1 MRVACLIPLQR
12 SKYND
17 HEAENERSFAIAT
30 LWNLTAMQQ
39 SALAYKELGI
49 DTLQEYVAFLQKD
62 CHIVRSEGI
71 EAQTRVALTYQNRS
85 IVATVHVIH
94 SDLLMCGEIGLSMSA
109 QKALAVQPGGEIF
122 IGQAPALDSLSQM
135 RAKIYGHRL
144 DRNGFDAIMDD
155 ISRGRYANIHIAAFL
170 TAMAAH
176 KANLKEVT
184 DLTAAMVDV
193 GEHLNWGIS
202 PVADKHCVGGLPGNR
217 TTPII
222 VAIVS
227 ACGLTMPKTSSRAIT
242 SPAGT
247 ADVMEVVTPVNL
259 PVEDMKRVVRE
270 KGGCFV
276 WGGSL
281 ALSPADDLM
290 IRVSRP
296 LELDSDAQLVAS
308 VLSKK
313 IAAGATHVVIDIPVG
328 PTAKVRTKEQAD
340 HLEQVLTHVAFA
352 NGLNLRV
359 IRTDGNAPVGRGI
372 GPALEARD
380 VLKVLRC
387 EPDAPQDLRARAL
400 YLAAEL
406 LEFCQVVPAGQGIQ
420 KAQYILESM
429 TAWKQFEAIC
439 IAQGGFREPTIAPLQ
454 YVVRA
459 NQTGIIKTIDNRR
472 LSRLA
477 KLLGAPEAVTA
488 GLDLHETLNAQV
500 ELGQPIFTLHA
511 QAEGELNYAKAYLES
526 HPLYLIESQ

>member
-1 MRVACLIPLQR
+1 
-12 SKYND
+12 
-17 HEAENERSFAIAT
+17 
-30 LWNLTAMQQ
+30 MQQ
-39 SALAYKELGI
+39 PPLVYKELGI

-71 EAQTRVALTYQNRS
+71 EAQTRVELTCADKS

-109 QKALAVQPGGEIF
+109 EKALGVASNDEIV
-122 IGQAPALDSLSQM
+122 INQAPALDSLSQV
-135 RAKIYGHRL
+135 RAKIYGHRI
-144 DRNGFDAIMDD
+144 DRNGFDAIMGD
-155 ISRGRYANIHIAAFL
+155 ISQGRYANIHIAAFL

-193 GEHLNWGIS
+193 GEHLSWGVS

-217 TTPII
+217 TTPIV

-259 PVEDMKRVVRE
+259 PVQDMRRVVKE
-270 KGGCFV
+270 QGGCFV

-313 IAAGATHVVIDIPVG
+313 IAAGATHVVIDIPLG

-340 HLEQVLTHVAFA
+340 HLEQVLTHVAFS

-387 EPDAPQDLRARAL
+387 EADAPQDLKERAL
-400 YLAAEL
+400 RLAAEL
-406 LEFCQVVPAGQGIQ
+406 LEFCQVVAAGEGLK
-420 KAQYILESM
+420 KATKILESM
-429 TAWKQFEAIC
+429 AAWKQFEAIC
-439 IAQGGFREPTIAPLQ
+439 IAQGGFREPMTAPLQ
-454 YVVRA
+454 HVVCA
-459 NQTGIIKTIDNRR
+459 NQSGIIKTIDNRR

-477 KLLGAPEAVTA
+477 KLLGAPEAATA
-488 GLDLHETLNAQV
+488 GLDLHETLHAQV

-511 QAEGELNYAKAYLES
+511 EAEGELEYAKTYLEK
-526 HPLYLIESQ
+526 HPLYLIEPN